1 MKRVVIGMALLLLMC
16 LNKPLQGQVTLRG
29 FVLNQDM
36 FRAREATDA
45 MLIRNRL
52 RLNAELSGDNV
63 AAYASLDITNDITD
77 STTTIPNLR
86 EVYLDIYSNW
96 LDLRIGK
103 QQVVW
108 GKPDGYFIN
117 DIVNPLDLSYF
128 LLQEFDDIRMAT
140 TMLNAKLHR
149 GNHSLEML
157 FIPEFKPINLLFEGD
172 WGYERPDSID
182 VPDPASSYS
191 EGTMTVPINYQG
203 DSDVKPSLKNA
214 EYGFKFNTF
223 IFGTDL
229 ALIYLRSREDRP
241 VYFTQMFLTTS
252 GISMNLTPTHPWQS
266 FFGLNFSR
274 PWGAFVFR
282 GEGGYYPERHFNTEN
297 QTYLSDGMII
307 AKPFTQLMLGAD
319 YQLSSSLDL
328 SIQAINE
335 RILDFE
341 EGIQNDENV
350 MIGTL
355 MLRGHFVNETVS
367 PLFFLLNNF
376 EDKSSLL
383 RLSVDWNYADNFT
396 VTAGADF
403 LSGDADTI
411 FGMYANND
419 NVYLKLRYSF

>member
-1 MKRVVIGMALLLLMC
+1 MKRVVIGTALMLLICQNEL
-16 LNKPLQGQVTLRG
+16 LQGQATLRG

-36 FRAREATDA
+36 FRARQAADA

-52 RLNAELSGDNV
+52 RLNTELSGDNV

-77 STTTIPNLR
+77 STTTLPNLR

-108 GKPDGYFIN
+108 GKTDGYFIN

-149 GNHSLEML
+149 GNHSIEML
-157 FIPEFKPINLLFEGD
+157 LIPEFKPINLLFRGD
-172 WGYERPDSID
+172 WGYTRPDSVDI
-182 VPDPASSYS
+182 PDPLSSYIG
-191 EGTMTVPINYQG
+191 GTVAVPINYQNN
-203 DSDVKPSLKNA
+203 SDVKPSLKNA
-214 EYGFKFNTF
+214 EYGFKLNTF
-223 IFGTDL
+223 LLGTDL

-241 VYFTQMFLTTS
+241 VYFTQMLLTTS
-252 GISMNLTPTHPWQS
+252 GISVNLTPTHPWQH

-274 PWGAFVFR
+274 PAGSFVFR

-297 QTYLSDGMII
+297 HLYLADGMIVT
-307 AKPFTQLMLGAD
+307 KPFSQLMLGAD
-319 YQLSSSLDL
+319 YQLSSAFDI
-328 SIQAINE
+328 SIQGIHE
-335 RILDFE
+335 RVLDYE
-341 EGIQNDENV
+341 SGIQNDENV

-367 PLFFLLNNF
+367 PLVFMMRNI
-376 EDKSSLL
+376 EDNSMLL
-383 RLSVDWNYADNFT
+383 RMSVDWNYADNFT
-396 VTAGADF
+396 ITAGADF

-411 FGMYANND
+411 FGMYDAND
-419 NVYLKLRYSF
+419 NFYVKVKYNF

>member
-1 MKRVVIGMALLLLMC
+1 MKRVEIGTALLLLIC
-16 LNKPLQGQVTLRG
+16 LNRPLQGQVTLRG
-29 FVLNQDM
+29 FVQNQDM
-36 FRAREATDA
+36 FRARETTDA
-45 MLIRNRL
+45 MLVRNRL
-52 RLNAELSGDNV
+52 RLNTELSGDNV
-63 AAYASLDITNDITD
+63 AASASLDITNDITD
-77 STTTIPNLR
+77 STTTLPNLR
-86 EVYLDIYSNW
+86 EVYLDIYGNW

-108 GKPDGYFIN
+108 GKTDGYFIN

-157 FIPEFKPINLLFEGD
+157 LIPEFKPINLLFEGD
-172 WGYERPDSID
+172 WGYTRPEVMTIPITQTQYLD
-182 VPDPASSYS
+182 VPLYYGA
-191 EGTMTVPINYQG
+191 
-203 DSDVKPSLKNA
+203 DSAPKPSLKNA

-223 IFGTDL
+223 LLGTDL

-241 VYFTQMFLTTS
+241 VYFTQLTTNS
-252 GISMNLTPTHPWQS
+252 SSVPIRVDLTPTHPWQS

-297 QTYLSDGMII
+297 QTYLTDGMII
-307 AKPFTQLMLGAD
+307 AKPFTQFMLGAD
-319 YQLSSSLDL
+319 YQLSSAFDISV
-328 SIQAINE
+328 QGINE

-355 MLRGHFVNETVS
+355 MLRGHFFNETVS
-367 PLFFLLNNF
+367 PLFFLMNNF
-376 EDKSSLL
+376 EDNSFLL

-396 VTAGADF
+396 ITGGADF
-403 LSGDADTI
+403 LSGDTETI
-411 FGMYANND
+411 FGMYSNND
-419 NVYLKLRYSF
+419 NVYLKLKYNF